1 MKKTFFDLISVGKI
15 FLWLIVL
22 PQILVLLGEV
32 VLILVAPLFNQTPE
46 ALLGLTGVQIAFT
59 MLAQVAFLIIVLVLN
74 KKYDLKKSMKLSK
87 NLGLRNAI
95 ICVALGLIA
104 VLSLYPIVSWFD
116 VLLESLGYNI
126 STVGFE
132 ITSPF
137 MLILGIVLLAFV
149 PAVLEELVFRGAIF
163 QGLKRYGKWVA
174 IFGTSALFVLLHG
187 SLQQV
192 VFPFLVSIILCLTVF
207 KTENVLASITV
218 HFVANTT
225 SLVVGYA
232 KFGAI
237 LGTLPLWASI
247 LLAVGG
253 MGLMIFL
260 TTLLKSTAK
269 PKTAEEV
276 LEMMPEQAMSL
287 RSDNGRLLRMA
298 IGLAV
303 IFYIASIWVG
313 FTPPSV

>member
-1 MKKTFFDLISVGKI
+1 MKKTFFDLTAVGKI

-32 VLILVAPLFNQTPE
+32 VLIVIAPLFGQT
-46 ALLGLTGVQIAFT
+46 AQDMIGLTGVQIAFT

-74 KKYDLKKSMKLSK
+74 KKYNLQKAMSISKK
-87 NLGLRNAI
+87 LGTQNAI
-95 ICVALGLIA
+95 ISVALGIIA

-116 VLLESLGYNI
+116 VFLQSVGYNV

-149 PAVLEELVFRGAIF
+149 PAVLEELVFRGAIL

-174 IFGTSALFVLLHG
+174 IFSTSALFVLLHG

-192 VFPFLVSIILCLTVF
+192 VFPFLVSIILCQTAL
-207 KTENVLASITV
+207 KTDNVLASIVV
-218 HFVANTT
+218 HCVSNTT
-225 SLVVGYA
+225 SLVVSYIG
-232 KFGAI
+232 FGAV
-237 LGTLPLWASI
+237 LGTLPLWASF
-247 LLAVGG
+247 LLAGAG
-253 MGLMIFL
+253 MALMLFL
-260 TTLLKSTAK
+260 TKFLKSTAK

-276 LEMMPEQAMSL
+276 LEMMPQQANAL
-287 RSDNGRLLRMA
+287 RQESGKMLRMA

-313 FTPPSV
+313 FTPPTL

>member
-1 MKKTFFDLISVGKI
+1 MKKTFFDLTAVGKI

-32 VLILVAPLFNQTPE
+32 VLIVIAPLFGQT
-46 ALLGLTGVQIAFT
+46 AQDVVGLTGVQIAFT
-59 MLAQVAFLIIVLVLN
+59 MLAQVAFLIIILVLN
-74 KKYDLKKSMKLSK
+74 KKYNLQKAMSISKK
-87 NLGLRNAI
+87 LGTQNAI
-95 ICVALGLIA
+95 ISVALGIIA

-116 VLLESLGYNI
+116 VFLQSVGYNV

-149 PAVLEELVFRGAIF
+149 PAVLEELVFRGAIL

-174 IFGTSALFVLLHG
+174 IFSTSALFVLLHG

-192 VFPFLVSIILCLTVF
+192 VFPFLMSIILCQTAL
-207 KTENVLASITV
+207 KNDNVLASIVV
-218 HFVANTT
+218 HFVSNTT
-225 SLVVGYA
+225 SLVVSYIG
-232 KFGAI
+232 FGAV
-237 LGTLPLWASI
+237 LGTLPLWSSF
-247 LLAVGG
+247 LLAGAG
-253 MGLMIFL
+253 MALMLFL
-260 TTLLKSTAK
+260 TKFLKSTAK

-276 LEMMPEQAMSL
+276 LEMMPEQANAL
-287 RSDNGRLLRMA
+287 RQESGKILRMA

-313 FTPPSV
+313 FTPPTL

>member
-1 MKKTFFDLISVGKI
+1 MKKTFFDLTAVGKI

-32 VLILVAPLFNQTPE
+32 VLIVIAPLFGQT
-46 ALLGLTGVQIAFT
+46 AQDVIGLTGVQIAFT
-59 MLAQVAFLIIVLVLN
+59 MLAQVAFLIIILVLN
-74 KKYDLKKSMKLSK
+74 KKYNLQKAMSISKK
-87 NLGLRNAI
+87 LGTQNAI
-95 ICVALGLIA
+95 ISVALGIIA

-116 VLLESLGYNI
+116 VFLQSVGYNV

-149 PAVLEELVFRGAIF
+149 PAVLEELVFRGAIL

-174 IFGTSALFVLLHG
+174 IFSTSALFVLLHG

-192 VFPFLVSIILCLTVF
+192 VFPFLVSIILCQTAL
-207 KTENVLASITV
+207 KTDNVLASIVV
-218 HFVANTT
+218 HFVSNTT
-225 SLVVGYA
+225 SLVVSYIG
-232 KFGAI
+232 FGAV
-237 LGTLPLWASI
+237 LGTLPLWASF
-247 LLAVGG
+247 LLAGAG
-253 MGLMIFL
+253 MALMLFL
-260 TTLLKSTAK
+260 TKFLKSTAK

-276 LEMMPEQAMSL
+276 LEMMPEQANAL
-287 RSDNGRLLRMA
+287 RQESGKMLRMA

-313 FTPPSV
+313 FTPPTL